1 MADGGLTVLDG
12 SHLRAVDLH
21 LPEVGGFFTGGQVI
35 EIAESQVSSS
45 LFGLSLPESLKAAAL
60 QRISLDIDSFRDA
73 KLDREQASSKL
84 EDYVI
89 AIASELR
96 DDPLV
101 VSVLDGSPLKLFLED
116 EDDFAMLAE
125 NLFTDLDTEE
135 KGKIRKN
142 QIRNALVRMGVEMG
156 VPPFSAFSRLE
167 DILKEHKAEGDEA
180 LGQAQFAQL
189 LQLVLQ
195 ELADILAEQ
204 NIVVIQNVKII
215 NDSKL
220 KKFMADENKLNDEIE
235 KAFQCASKEGRGSTE
250 IIRSYLEQNGPNI
263 GLPPPEANE
272 AANFYDQ
279 VFADVEKGESREK
292 IDRDEF
298 EWIMKNILEK
308 FAEQL
313 EANPVFHGLD
323 S

>member
-12 SHLRAVDLH
+12 SHLRTMDPH
-21 LPEVGGFFTGGQVI
+21 LPESDGFFTGAQVLD
-35 EIAESQVSSS
+35 IAESQVSSS
-45 LFGLSLPESLKAAAL
+45 LFGLLLPETLKTAAL
-60 QRISLDIDSFRDA
+60 QRINLDIESFSNA
-73 KLDREQASSKL
+73 QLDTEQASSKL
-84 EDYVI
+84 QDYVI

-101 VSVLDGSPLKLFLED
+101 VSVLDGSPLRLFLED

-125 NLFTDLDTEE
+125 NLFTDLDTED

-156 VPPFSAFSRLE
+156 VPPFSEFSQLE
-167 DILKEHKAEGDEA
+167 DILKKHEAEGEEE

-195 ELADILAEQ
+195 DLADVLAKK
-204 NIVVIQNVKII
+204 NIVVIQKSKII
-215 NDSKL
+215 NGSKL
-220 KKFMADENKLNDEIE
+220 KKFMADEEKLNDEIE
-235 KAFQCASKEGRGSTE
+235 KVFQCGSGEGWSTE
-250 IIRSYLEQNGPNI
+250 IIRSYLEKNGQNM
-263 GLPPPEANE
+263 GLPPSEANE
-272 AANFYDQ
+272 TEVLYDQ
-279 VFADVEKGESREK
+279 VFADVEKGENSEK
-292 IDRDEF
+292 LGRDEY
-298 EWIMKNILEK
+298 EGILKVILEK

-313 EANPVFHGLD
+313 EVNPVFQDLD

>member
-12 SHLRAVDLH
+12 SHLRAVVPC
-21 LPEVGGFFTGGQVI
+21 LPESDGPFTGAQVLD
-35 EIAESQVSSS
+35 IAESQVSSS
-45 LFGLSLPESLKAAAL
+45 LFGLLLPESLKAAAL
-60 QRISLDIDSFRDA
+60 QRMSLDIESLTDA
-73 KLDREQASSKL
+73 QLDREQASSMFQ
-84 EDYVI
+84 DYVI

-125 NLFTDLDTEE
+125 NLFTDLDTEDI
-135 KGKIRKN
+135 GKISKH

-156 VPPFSAFSRLE
+156 VPPFSESTHLE
-167 DILKEHKAEGDEA
+167 DILKKYEVEGEES

-195 ELADILAEQ
+195 ELADVLAEKH
-204 NIVVIQNVKII
+204 IVVIQNSKII
-215 NDSKL
+215 NGSKL
-220 KKFMADENKLNDEIE
+220 KKFMADEKKLKYETE
-235 KAFQCASKEGRGSTE
+235 KVLQCASSEGGENTE
-250 IIRSYLEQNGPNI
+250 IIRSYLEKNGQNM
-263 GLPPPEANE
+263 GLPPSEANGTVDL
-272 AANFYDQ
+272 YDQ
-279 VFADVEKGESREK
+279 VFADAEKGESSEK
-292 IDRDEF
+292 LDRDEF
-298 EWIMKNILEK
+298 EGTLKDILEK

-313 EANPVFHGLD
+313 DVNPILHDLD